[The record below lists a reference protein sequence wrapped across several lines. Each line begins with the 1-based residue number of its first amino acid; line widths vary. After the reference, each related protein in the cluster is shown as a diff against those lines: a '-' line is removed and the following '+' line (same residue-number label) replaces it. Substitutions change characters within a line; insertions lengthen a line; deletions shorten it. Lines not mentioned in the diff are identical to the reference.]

1 MAKRVRG
8 NPGVANTEP
17 FAVAFKELDE
27 GVVAERRTPS
37 FPMTTDEKD
46 KWTFRIFRSFLHHI
60 GIERLK
66 GFWLQEINHS
76 LRS

>member
-8 NPGVANTEP
+8 NPGVANSEP

-27 GVVAERRTPS
+27 GVVAERLTPS
-37 FPMTTDEKD
+37 FSTTTDEKD

-60 GIERLK
+60 RIERLK
-66 GFWLQEINHS
+66 RFGLQEINYS